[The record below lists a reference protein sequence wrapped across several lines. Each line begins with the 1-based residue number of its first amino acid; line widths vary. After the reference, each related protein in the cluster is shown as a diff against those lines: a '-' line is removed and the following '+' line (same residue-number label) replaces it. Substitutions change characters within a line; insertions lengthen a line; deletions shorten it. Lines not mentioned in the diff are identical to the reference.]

1 MIRYLLDN
9 AFEFTGSNGIITVAV
24 AREDRVLRLTIS
36 DTGVGLP
43 RETVE
48 KFNQPNSTVLHDG
61 TLSGHG
67 LGLTIVKDLIARHEG
82 TVSISSKPNRGT
94 AVNRCLPAA

>member
-1 MIRYLLDN
+1 MIRHLLDN
-9 AFEFTGSNGIITVAV
+9 AIEYTGSGGAITVAV

-48 KFNQPNSTVLHDG
+48 KVNQPNSTVLRKC
-61 TLSGHG
+61 TLSGQG
-67 LGLTIVKDLIARHEG
+67 LGLTILKGLIARHGG
-82 TVSISSKPNRGT
+82 TVSMSSKPNRGT
-94 AVNRCLPAA
+94 VVICRLPAA